1 MLLPPPKNPLKCVQF
16 YGSTTSTATFGEDGI
31 AWFYKSC
38 LNPCPL
44 MVMVI
49 KKSGAVPL
57 MIGTAPF
64 FGHFPGVSH
73 SWRLFYLFYFP
84 TPPIV
89 CLCHRVLHAWLS
101 FCPYTSIRHAQ
112 PGTRSLADHPYFVNN
127 PIIYR
132 LESIDPLIFYFAC
145 ISAVGVVRRIV

>member
-49 KKSGAVPL
+49 KKSGAVP
-57 MIGTAPF
+57 IIKGTAPF

-73 SWRLFYLFYFP
+73 SWRLFYLFNFP

-89 CLCHRVLHAWLS
+89 WLTPSSPACLVKFLPIYLNSSCTAWDPVTCGSSLFCQQSNHIPARV
-101 FCPYTSIRHAQ
+101 
-112 PGTRSLADHPYFVNN
+112 D
-127 PIIYR
+127 
-132 LESIDPLIFYFAC
+132 
-145 ISAVGVVRRIV
+145 